1 MTKLTA
7 RKNGKIEVRGERMPE
22 YVKQTTR
29 ALNNVIDGL
38 SGKKTPKKEG
48 YLKS

>member
-1 MTKLTA
+1 MTKLTSK
-7 RKNGKIEVRGERMPE
+7 KNGKIEVRGERVPE

-29 ALNNVIDGL
+29 ALNNVCEGL
-38 SGKKTPKKEG
+38 SGKNTPKKEG